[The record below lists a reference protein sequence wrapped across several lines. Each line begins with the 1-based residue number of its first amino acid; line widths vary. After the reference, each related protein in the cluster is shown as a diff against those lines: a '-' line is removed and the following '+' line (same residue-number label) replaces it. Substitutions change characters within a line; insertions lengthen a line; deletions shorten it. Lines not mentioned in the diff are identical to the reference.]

1 MRQLL
6 SRRYSKNTPRLETFL
21 QTIRRAHTREQL
33 LTRVQP
39 QVKTNFFSRSYS
51 TFAPERLI
59 GKFVQRTSRVSPSD
73 ASSLLSA
80 YQVVAQ
86 RYRVLPTVEA
96 RDRTNYAGGLQ
107 RTVATSQ
114 IDARFTRSKSP
125 RSRQYVLRTNMPVT
139 VVSAS
144 ALNSAQQDRY
154 LQYLRPIIEDSQ
166 YVRNSRRTAHF
177 TSALSL
183 ADSHTAV
190 QGALVVIASPTSKQP
205 ANRRAS
211 SFRFRRPRLMPK
223 FALEPR
229 SNAVRDP
236 SGLSHTVVVAATA
249 SATARSFALACT
261 RLSREASAAKFDTFR
276 AQLWYRLTERK
287 MKRKR
292 IARHWLKNASR

>member
-6 SRRYSKNTPRLETFL
+6 SRRYSKNAPRLETFL

-33 LTRVQP
+33 LISAQP
-39 QVKTNFFSRSYS
+39 GAKANFFSRSYS

-59 GKFVQRTSRVSPSD
+59 GKFVQRTSRLSPSD

-86 RYRVLPTVEA
+86 RYRILPTVEA
-96 RDRTNYAGGLQ
+96 RDRTNYAGSLQ
-107 RTVATSQ
+107 RTVATPQ

-125 RSRQYVLRTNMPVT
+125 RSRQYVLRNNMPVT
-139 VVSAS
+139 VVNAS
-144 ALNSAQQDRY
+144 ALNSAQQDKY
-154 LQYLRPIIEDSQ
+154 LQLLRPITEDSQ
-166 YVRNSRRTAHF
+166 YVRNSRRTTHF
-177 TSALSL
+177 TSASSP
-183 ADSHTAV
+183 ADSRTTVQDSLITA
-190 QGALVVIASPTSKQP
+190 ASPAFKPT
-205 ANRRAS
+205 NRRAS
-211 SFRFRRPRLMPK
+211 SSHFQRPRLVPK
-223 FALEPR
+223 FAFEPR
-229 SNAVRDP
+229 NNAARDP

-261 RLSREASAAKFDTFR
+261 RLSHEASAAKFDTFR

-292 IARHWLKNASR
+292 IARH